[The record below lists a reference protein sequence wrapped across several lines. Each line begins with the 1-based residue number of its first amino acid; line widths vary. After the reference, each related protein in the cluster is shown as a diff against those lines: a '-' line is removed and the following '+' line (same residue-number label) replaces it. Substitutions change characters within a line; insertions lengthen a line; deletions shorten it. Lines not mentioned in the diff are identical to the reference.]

1 MRIMKIGWILVSLLI
16 VLFTGCETT
25 DDILDT
31 LDHTVPAVQ
40 FNPDTL
46 EVTAGEKVTINALL
60 SDESGIQRAEFTYGN
75 WKLNTIVDLSN
86 EPVQTTYTFT
96 TEITVP
102 EDALKSWEEKEYYND
117 GTSLVI
123 TQTYHKL
130 LLTVWD
136 KNRNL
141 RKGYCYVRVK

>member
-1 MRIMKIGWILVSLLI
+1 MKIGWILVSLLI

-60 SDESGIQRAEFTYGN
+60 SDESGVQRAEFTYGN

-141 RKGYCYVRVK
+141 RKGYCYVKVK

>member
-1 MRIMKIGWILVSLLI
+1 

-60 SDESGIQRAEFTYGN
+60 SDESGVQRVEFTYGN

-141 RKGYCYVRVK
+141 RKGYCYVKVK

>member
-1 MRIMKIGWILVSLLI
+1 MKIGWILVSLLI

-25 DDILDT
+25 DDILET
-31 LDHTVPAVQ
+31 LDHTVPEVQ

-46 EVTAGEKVTINALL
+46 EVTAGEKVAVNALL
-60 SDESGIQRAEFTYGN
+60 SDESGIQRIEFTYGN
-75 WKLNTIVDLSN
+75 WKLNTIVDLSA
-86 EPVQTTYTFT
+86 EPVQPSYTFT

-102 EDALKSWEEKEYYND
+102 ADALKSWEEKEYYND

-141 RKGYCYVRVK
+141 RKGYCYVKVK

>member
-1 MRIMKIGWILVSLLI
+1 MKIGWILVSLLI

-46 EVTAGEKVTINALL
+46 EVTAGEKVNINALL
-60 SDESGIQRAEFTYGN
+60 SDESGIQRVEFTYGN
-75 WKLNTIVDLSN
+75 WKINTIVDLSA
-86 EPVQTTYTFT
+86 EPVQPTYTFT

-102 EDALKSWEEKEYYND
+102 ADALKSWEEKEYYND

-123 TQTYHKL
+123 IQTYHKL
-130 LLTVWD
+130 LLSVWD

-141 RKGYCYVRVK
+141 RKGYCYVKVK

>member
-1 MRIMKIGWILVSLLI
+1 MKIGWILVSLLI

-102 EDALKSWEEKEYYND
+102 EDALKSWDEKEYYND

-141 RKGYCYVRVK
+141 RKGYCYVKVK

>member
-1 MRIMKIGWILVSLLI
+1 MKIGWIVVSFLILL
-16 VLFTGCETT
+16 FAGCESTE
-25 DDILDT
+25 DT
-31 LDHTVPAVQ
+31 LNSLDHTVPVIQ
-40 FNPDTL
+40 FTPDTL

-60 SDESGIQRAEFTYGN
+60 SDEAGIQRIEFTYGE
-75 WKLNTIVDLSN
+75 WRLNTIIDLSA
-86 EPVQTTYTFT
+86 ESDQATYTFS

-102 EDALKSWEEKEYYND
+102 VNALKSWEEKKYFND

-130 LLTVWD
+130 LLSVWD

-141 RKGYCYVRVK
+141 QKGYCYVKVK

>member
-1 MRIMKIGWILVSLLI
+1 MKIGWILVSLLI

-60 SDESGIQRAEFTYGN
+60 SDESGVQRIEFTYGN

-141 RKGYCYVRVK
+141 RKGYCYVKVK

>member
-1 MRIMKIGWILVSLLI
+1 MKIGWIVVPFLILL
-16 VLFTGCETT
+16 FAGCESTEDT
-25 DDILDT
+25 LNT
-31 LDHTVPAVQ
+31 LDHTVPVIK
-40 FNPDTL
+40 FTPDTL

-60 SDESGIQRAEFTYGN
+60 SDEAGIQRIEFTYGD
-75 WKLNTIVDLSN
+75 WRINTIIVLPAESD
-86 EPVQTTYTFT
+86 EATYNFS

-102 EDALKSWEEKEYYND
+102 VNALKSWEEKKYFND

-130 LLTVWD
+130 LLSVWD

-141 RKGYCYVRVK
+141 QKGYCYVKVK

>member
-1 MRIMKIGWILVSLLI
+1 MKIGWIVVSFLVL
-16 VLFTGCETT
+16 LFTACEST
-25 DDILDT
+25 DDVLNT
-31 LDHTVPAVQ
+31 LDHTVPVVQ
-40 FNPDTL
+40 FTPDTL

-60 SDESGIQRAEFTYGN
+60 SDESGIQRIEFTYAN
-75 WKLNTIVDLSN
+75 WSLNTIVDLSG
-86 EPVQTTYTFT
+86 ESTQVAYTFT

-102 EDALKSWEEKEYYND
+102 VDALKSWEEKEYYND

-141 RKGYCYVRVK
+141 QKGYCYVKVK

>member
-1 MRIMKIGWILVSLLI
+1 MKIGWILVSLLI

-60 SDESGIQRAEFTYGN
+60 SDQSGVQRIEFTYGN

-141 RKGYCYVRVK
+141 RKGYCYVKVK

>member
-1 MRIMKIGWILVSLLI
+1 MKIGWILVSLLI

-60 SDESGIQRAEFTYGN
+60 SDESGVQRIEFTYGN

-102 EDALKSWEEKEYYND
+102 EDALKSWDEKEYYND

-141 RKGYCYVRVK
+141 RKGYCYVKVK

>member
-1 MRIMKIGWILVSLLI
+1 MKIGWILVSLLI

-60 SDESGIQRAEFTYGN
+60 EDESGIQRVEFTYGN
-75 WKLNTIVDLSN
+75 WKINAIADLSA
-86 EPVQTTYTFT
+86 EPVQPSYTYT

-102 EDALKSWEEKEYYND
+102 VDALKSWEEKEYYND

-141 RKGYCYVRVK
+141 RKGYCYVKVK

>member
-1 MRIMKIGWILVSLLI
+1 MKIGWILVSLLI

-25 DDILDT
+25 DDLLDT

-60 SDESGIQRAEFTYGN
+60 SDESGVQRIEFTYGN

-141 RKGYCYVRVK
+141 RKGYCYVKVK

>member
-1 MRIMKIGWILVSLLI
+1 MKIGWILVSLLI

-46 EVTAGEKVTINALL
+46 EVTAGEKVNINALL
-60 SDESGIQRAEFTYGN
+60 SDESGIQRVEFTYGN
-75 WKLNTIVDLSN
+75 WKINTIVDLSA
-86 EPVQTTYTFT
+86 EPVQPTYTFT

-102 EDALKSWEEKEYYND
+102 ADALKPWEEKEYYND

-130 LLTVWD
+130 LLSVWD

-141 RKGYCYVRVK
+141 RKGYCYVKVK

>member
-1 MRIMKIGWILVSLLI
+1 MKIGWILVSLLI

>member
-1 MRIMKIGWILVSLLI
+1 MKIGWIVVSFLI
-16 VLFTGCETT
+16 LLFTGCESTE
-25 DDILDT
+25 DT
-31 LDHTVPAVQ
+31 LNSLDHTVPTVQ

-46 EVTAGEKVTINALL
+46 EVTAGEKVTLNALL
-60 SDESGIQRAEFTYGN
+60 ADESGIQRIEFTYGN
-75 WKLNTIVDLSN
+75 WRLNTIVDLS
-86 EPVQTTYTFT
+86 EESTQVSYTFSA
-96 TEITVP
+96 EITVP
-102 EDALKSWEEKEYYND
+102 ADALKSWEEKEYYND

-141 RKGYCYVRVK
+141 QKGYCYVKVK

>member
-1 MRIMKIGWILVSLLI
+1 MKIGWILVSLLI

-31 LDHTVPAVQ
+31 LDHTVPTVQ

-60 SDESGIQRAEFTYGN
+60 SDESGVQRIEFTYGN

-141 RKGYCYVRVK
+141 RKGYCYVKVK

>member
-1 MRIMKIGWILVSLLI
+1 MKIGWILVSLLI

-141 RKGYCYVRVK
+141 RKGYCYVKVK

>member
-1 MRIMKIGWILVSLLI
+1 MKIGWILVSLLI

-102 EDALKSWEEKEYYND
+102 EDALKSWDEKEYYND

>member
-1 MRIMKIGWILVSLLI
+1 MKIGWILVSLLI

-31 LDHTVPAVQ
+31 MDHTVPAVQ

-46 EVTAGEKVTINALL
+46 EVSAGEKVTINALL
-60 SDESGIQRAEFTYGN
+60 SDESGIQRIEFTYSN
-75 WKLNTIVDLSN
+75 WKINTIVDLST
-86 EPVQTTYTFT
+86 EPVQPTYTFT

-102 EDALKSWEEKEYYND
+102 EDALKSWEEKQYYND

-141 RKGYCYVRVK
+141 RKGYCYVKVK